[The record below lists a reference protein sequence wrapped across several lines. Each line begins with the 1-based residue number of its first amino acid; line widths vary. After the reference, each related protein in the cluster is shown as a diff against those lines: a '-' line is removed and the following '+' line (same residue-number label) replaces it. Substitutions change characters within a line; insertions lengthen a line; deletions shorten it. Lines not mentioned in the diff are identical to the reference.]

1 MGGVWIGLFSYE
13 AITAGTAFRVA
24 ITGITDVDF
33 AEGAIIACAVVLTIG
48 NATADAF
55 VYFTSIFVHHN
66 KKSSFKGTSSM
77 RNFQKIIDIL
87 ENFLYNSVGK
97 EIQTEKIRFL
107 RRICT

>member
-1 MGGVWIGLFSYE
+1 MIGLFSYE
-13 AITAGTAFRVA
+13 AITTGAAFRIA
-24 ITGITDVDF
+24 TTSIADVDF
-33 AEGAIIACAVVLTIG
+33 AEGAIIACAVVLTFG
-48 NATADAF
+48 NATADTF

-66 KKSSFKGTSSM
+66 KKSSFKGISSM

-97 EIQTEKIRFL
+97 EIQTEKSVVL